1 MIKYPE
7 TGIFLTNFWKGIRL
21 RKQTL
26 LVMANK
32 KMKECYEKI
41 VSIRSRLK
49 IVNMHVCIAEMIES
63 CFDLMEEYCNLSEE
77 ERADNINWIY
87 CCNAAGTLSYV
98 SRPGLAE
105 RIAQFIE
112 KYPFLKRN
120 KIAGALQLNMSIQ
133 NICYS

>member
-1 MIKYPE
+1 
-7 TGIFLTNFWKGIRL
+7 
-21 RKQTL
+21 
-26 LVMANK
+26 MANK

-120 KIAGALQLNMSIQ
+120 KIAEALQINPQYLK
-133 NICYS
+133 ICLS